1 SNINNPMSK
10 TENLNVMGHAFHETI
25 YSNRDLRI
33 HYHHYYLSIMRLPF
47 PSTGFFKSEIY
58 PISGS
63 LTAFHIANMR

>member
-1 SNINNPMSK
+1 MSK
-10 TENLNVMGHAFHETI
+10 TENLNVMGH
-25 YSNRDLRI
+25 DGQV
-33 HYHHYYLSIMRLPF
+33 IMMIMNPKIPIGIDRFMKGKRLPF